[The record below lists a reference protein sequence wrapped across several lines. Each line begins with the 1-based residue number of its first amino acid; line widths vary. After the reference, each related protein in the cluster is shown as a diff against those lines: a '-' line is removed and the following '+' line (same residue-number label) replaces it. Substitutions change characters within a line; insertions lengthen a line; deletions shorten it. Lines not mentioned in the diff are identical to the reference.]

1 MVCGAGPAGAAAAL
15 AARRADPRASVLML
29 DRATFP
35 RDKVC
40 GDGIGPHA
48 GDVLAELGAQHVLG
62 DHEQFAAY
70 RLCGPSGHEVA
81 ATAPRAGWVVP
92 RYEFDGRLVQAAID
106 AGAELASHRVRSLR
120 VERDRVTVDEAVTAR
135 VVIGADGA
143 NSIVRRQLGVEANP
157 PPHRAVALRGYA
169 ERPAEL
175 AELRFAWE
183 GASGLAYTWAFPI
196 ADGRANVGYIRLTS
210 QHAGGRPA
218 LEQALA
224 ERLPQLPPQDG
235 TLSGH
240 TLPLVSHR
248 PDPAPHRHAL
258 LVGDAASLINPLS
271 GEGIY
276 YALASGALAGEAAVS
291 ATSPGDAYRAGL
303 QTRFG
308 THWRHVR
315 ALAALLHLP
324 GPVTAMLIAARHDD
338 EALDALIE
346 LALGDGTVSTRR
358 LRRAAGALARHAASR
373 VAARSPGHA
382 GDPRAGPPRPPSV
395 SRTMRS
401 RR

>member
-1 MVCGAGPAGAAAAL
+1 MRARVDVVVCGAGPAGAAAAL
-15 AARRADPRASVLML
+15 AARRADPTASVWLL
-29 DRATFP
+29 DRAAFP

-48 GDVLAELGAQHVLG
+48 GDVLAELGAAHVLG

-92 RYEFDGRLVQAAID
+92 RYEFDARLVEAATG
-106 AGAELASHRVRSLR
+106 AGAELVPHRVRSLR
-120 VERDRVTVDEAVTAR
+120 VESDRVIVDEAISAR

-143 NSIVRRQLGVEANP
+143 NSVVRRQLGVEANP
-157 PPHRAVALRGYA
+157 PGHHAVALRGYA
-169 ERPAEL
+169 DRPAGL

-183 GASGLAYTWAFPI
+183 GASGLAYAWAFPI

-210 QHAGGRPA
+210 QHAGGRRA
-218 LEQALA
+218 LERALA
-224 ERLPQLPPQDG
+224 ERLPQLPPRAG

-248 PDPAPHRHAL
+248 PNPAPHPHAL
-258 LVGDAASLINPLS
+258 LAGDAASLINPLS

-276 YALASGALAGEAAVS
+276 YALASGALAGAAAVT
-291 ATSPGDAYRAGL
+291 AASPGDAYRAGL
-303 QTRFG
+303 QDRFG

-324 GPVTAMLIAARHDD
+324 GPVTAMLIAARHDE
-338 EALDALIE
+338 EALEALIE
-346 LALGDGTVSTRR
+346 LALGDGTVSARR
-358 LRRAAGALARHAASR
+358 LRRAAAALTRHAASR
-373 VAARSPGHA
+373 VPPRSP
-382 GDPRAGPPRPPSV
+382 DPVG
-395 SRTMRS
+395 
-401 RR
+401 

>member
-1 MVCGAGPAGAAAAL
+1 MRASVDVVVCGAGPAGAAAAL
-15 AARRADPRASVLML
+15 AARRADPHSSVWLL
-29 DRATFP
+29 DRAAFP

-48 GDVLAELGAQHVLG
+48 GDVLGELGVQHVLG
-62 DHEQFAAY
+62 DHERFAAY

-92 RYEFDGRLVQAAID
+92 RYEFDARLVEEATN
-106 AGAELASHRVRSLR
+106 AGAELVSHRVRSLR
-120 VERDRVTVDEAVTAR
+120 VERDRVVIDGAIAAR

-143 NSIVRRQLGVEANP
+143 NSVVRRQLGVAANP
-157 PPHRAVALRGYA
+157 PAHRAVALRGYA
-169 ERPAEL
+169 DRPADL
-175 AELRFAWE
+175 SELRFAWE
-183 GASGLAYTWAFPI
+183 GSSGLAYTWAFPI

-210 QHAGGRPA
+210 QHTGGRAA
-218 LEQALA
+218 LERALA
-224 ERLPQLPPQDG
+224 ERLPQLPPRDG

-248 PDPAPHRHAL
+248 PDPAPRPHTL
-258 LVGDAASLINPLS
+258 LAGDAASLINPLS

-276 YALASGALAGEAAVS
+276 YALASGALAGEAAVT
-291 ATSPGDAYRAGL
+291 AANPGDAYRAGL
-303 QTRFG
+303 QARFG

-338 EALDALIE
+338 EALEALIE

-358 LRRAAGALARHAASR
+358 LRRAASALARHAASR
-373 VAARSPGHA
+373 V
-382 GDPRAGPPRPPSV
+382 PPRTPDPIG
-395 SRTMRS
+395 
-401 RR
+401 